1 MGDSDSKE
9 LLVIEPN
16 QLCFPFEAKKQISCS
31 LQLRNIT
38 TECIAFQ
45 VRTTK
50 PKSYCARPNIYVMP
64 PRSTCDV
71 TVTTKQA
78 LREVPTHMQCNDK
91 FLAQSTAV
99 MEETT
104 IKDITLETFKKEAG
118 NLVNEVKMRVVYVQ
132 PPGPL
137 PPVLEGTEEG
147 LSPRPSSS
155 DGRDIN
161 YQDMH
166 ETRESN
172 EPPLS
177 LNLGAR
183 NEPGEITSE
192 ASSLTEPSLSSS
204 TSDSKP
210 WLMRYSESDSKG
222 LLVVE
227 PSELRFL
234 CTASNLL
241 NIPCLY
247 LVVLAYADAGAALA
261 ILMCTNHD
269 VNLMVLEST

>member
-71 TVTTKQA
+71 TVTKQA

-161 YQDMH
+161 YQD
-166 ETRESN
+166 
-172 EPPLS
+172 
-177 LNLGAR
+177 NLGAR

-192 ASSLTEPSLSSS
+192 VIPFQQVFKSSC
-204 TSDSKP
+204 DFIYKV
-210 WLMRYSESDSKG
+210 RY
-222 LLVVE
+222 
-227 PSELRFL
+227 ELQW
-234 CTASNLL
+234 NLL
-241 NIPCLY
+241 LTQSRPP
-247 LVVLAYADAGAALA
+247 A
-261 ILMCTNHD
+261 
-269 VNLMVLEST
+269 